1 MPKST
6 PHKLAYQKA
15 YNKSPQQKKIQ
26 VERRRAERAAV
37 RDGSSPIGDGK
48 DIAHKI
54 AGDNGGHLNGKDSY
68 VLQSPKENRSWRK
81 GQSKSYKVPNIK

>member
-15 YNKSPQQKKIQ
+15 YNKTPKQKQAQ

-48 DIAHKI
+48 DIAHKK
-54 AGDNGGHLNGKDSY
+54 AADNGGHLNGKGSY
-68 VLQSPKENRSWRK
+68 ELQSPKQNRSWRAGRK
-81 GQSKSYKVPNIK
+81 GYTVPNLK